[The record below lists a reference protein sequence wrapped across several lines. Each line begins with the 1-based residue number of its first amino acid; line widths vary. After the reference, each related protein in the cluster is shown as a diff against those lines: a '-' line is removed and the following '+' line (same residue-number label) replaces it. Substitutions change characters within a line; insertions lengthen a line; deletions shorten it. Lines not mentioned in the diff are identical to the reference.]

1 MRPGP
6 VREIA
11 AGPPGQPGPGVH
23 VRQRH
28 PRPVQPGPAVFH
40 PRGSFWT
47 NSTTELLA
55 ATSDRDRQARTRN
68 RCHGEGYE
76 SVALVPLTSGNQALG
91 LLQFNDRRRGKFTP
105 AMIQL
110 LERLADNLAS
120 GIARR
125 QAEEALR
132 ESEERYRSL
141 FENNHAV
148 MLIVDPEAGVV
159 VDANPA
165 ACTYYGYPRAGLV
178 GRAVTSINTLDP
190 EQITAG
196 MQQAKDGR
204 RQHFEFKHRLAS
216 GVTRDVE
223 VFSGPITLAG
233 RQLLYSIVH
242 DITARKE
249 AEAAL
254 HRSNQRLDLMAETAG
269 GLLAAVAPQEVV
281 DTLCRKVM
289 EFLDCDVSLNYLVA
303 PGQPELLLLNAY
315 AGISEEEAQDL
326 RSLQFGVPICGLA
339 AREACPAVFENILH
353 SDDPR
358 TARKKA
364 QGIQAYACHP
374 LMVEGRVL
382 GTLSF
387 GSRRRAAF
395 TPDDLALMKA
405 VADQVAI
412 AMDRKLAEES
422 LRQSEEALRLAHH
435 DLERQVEART
445 AALRHANQQL
455 LLEINERARVQRELT
470 DSEARFTAF
479 MEHLSGLATMR
490 DVEGRYLFAN
500 RAWEETVGL
509 APGAWQGK
517 TMAEIWPPKQA
528 AALTKLDQDI
538 FSSGKP
544 TEQVE
549 KMELA
554 DGPHYYLTHRFPIH
568 DADGLPYMAGTVAI
582 DITAREQAER
592 QVAET
597 GRLYRVLSQVN
608 EAILRARDQQSL
620 FEQICRIA
628 VEEGLFRLAWVGL
641 TDPLDRVI
649 RVAAKYGADDGYLD
663 NLEIPVADGPQSQG
677 PTGTAVREER
687 YDICNDFATE
697 LRMAPWRQKALKR
710 GFLSSGAFPLRI
722 GDRVVGAITLYAP
735 RTQFF
740 THQEITLMNSLA
752 DNLSFALTSLDL
764 EAKRRQAEAALADHA
779 RLVHDLYNQAPC
791 AYHSLDRDGTFVQVN
806 DTELAW
812 LGYTRE
818 EVVGRLKFADLLTPD
833 SQKLFWES
841 YPGTRKRGWVKD
853 LEYDVVRKDGSV
865 FPVLLSATTIT
876 GPAGEF
882 VMTRSTMFDITERR
896 QAEGEI
902 RKQAALLELAHD
914 AIIVR
919 DMDSHVIF
927 WSKGAEATYGFT
939 KEQAQ
944 GQVTHSLLQ
953 TTFSV
958 SQEEV
963 NQQILQH
970 NYWDGELR
978 HTRADGSII
987 TVTSRQALQKDEN
1000 GIPLAILELNR
1011 DVTERRQAEEALAI
1025 ERQRLLDLLEHL
1037 PAYIYLQAPDHT
1049 LRFANREFRQRFGD
1063 PNGKACYSLF
1073 WGKKEPCPEC
1083 PTFAVF
1089 HTGQPLQW
1097 ELATP
1102 DGRVYQVYDYP
1113 FADVDGSPLVLEMG
1127 VDITARKKAEESRGR
1142 LIEILEATPD
1152 FVGIADYHGKLQYL
1166 NRAGRAMVGIGAD
1179 EDISRLKALDLHPRE
1194 VRKLI
1199 LKAGAPTAV
1208 REGVW
1213 QGTELTLRHRD
1224 GHEIPVSQVIL
1235 AHKDETG
1242 RVQFFST
1249 VARDI
1254 SDVKEAQA
1262 SILRHTA
1269 MVNGINR
1276 IFKEALISRT
1286 EEELGQTCLT
1296 VAEELT
1302 ASPFGFIDKVDD
1314 KGNFAAVAV
1323 RYPGWVQG
1331 GLAPAAGF
1339 SHLGYINDVE
1349 LLRRPVQE
1357 GVALAHE
1364 CACRPSGAGHPRG
1377 PPAPDRLFGGAA
1389 DLRGAGHRP
1398 FGPRQQGGGLQPG
1411 GPGSHGKSGPGHG
1424 GGPHAP
1430 PGRRSPEGLGKQ
1442 AALPGRPAPH
1452 RPGKRAQAP
1461 GLGAARRAGPCAP
1474 GPETPPERGGE
1485 KNAAGAGGPEEGAP
1499 VTTGLHQRG
1508 DPGSAAPLSRLE
1520 PGGRGGPGADQGLA
1534 RPDHRL
1540 CRPCPPDRVAGGT
1553 ERPGGAF
1560 FPAGADHHL
1569 PNHSR
1574 SLDEYRK
1581 TR

>member
-1 MRPGP
+1 M
-6 VREIA
+6 
-11 AGPPGQPGPGVH
+11 
-23 VRQRH
+23 
-28 PRPVQPGPAVFH
+28 
-40 PRGSFWT
+40 
-47 NSTTELLA
+47 
-55 ATSDRDRQARTRN
+55 
-68 RCHGEGYE
+68 
-76 SVALVPLTSGNQALG
+76 ALVPLTSGNQALG
-91 LLQFNDRRRGKFTP
+91 LLQFNDRHRGKFTP

-120 GIARR
+120 GMARR

-148 MLIVDPEAGVV
+148 MLLVDPEAGVI

-178 GRAVTSINTLDP
+178 GRPVASLNTLDP
-190 EQITAG
+190 EQITAQ
-196 MQQAKDGR
+196 MQQARDGM

-216 GVTRDVE
+216 GVIRDVE

-233 RQLLYSIVH
+233 RSLLYSIVH
-242 DITARKE
+242 DVTARKE

-254 HRSNQRLDLMAETAG
+254 KESEARFRTLFDSMTEGVALHEMVYDDQGKARNYRLMAINPAYTAHTGLDAQEVEGKQATEAYGTGEAPYLETYARVAQTGMPEVFETYFAPLKRHFAVSATSPGPGQFVTVFEDITDRKRLEEDLRRSNQRLDLMAETAG
-269 GLLAAVAPQEVV
+269 RLLTAVAPQEVV

-289 EFLDCDVSLNYLVA
+289 EFLDCDLFFNFLVTGD
-303 PGQPELLLLNAY
+303 PKQLHLNAY
-315 AGISEEEAQDL
+315 AGITEEEARPL
-326 RSLQFGVPICGLA
+326 EWLEYGVAVCGCAAMEGSPIVCA
-339 AREACPAVFENILH
+339 DIQH
-353 SDDPR
+353 TTDPR
-358 TARKKA
+358 TDLVKSM
-364 QGIQAYACHP
+364 GVQAYACHP

-387 GSRRRAAF
+387 GSRRQTAF

-455 LLEINERARVQRELT
+455 LLEINHRARMERELK

-500 RAWEETVGL
+500 RAWEETLGL

-528 AALTKLDQDI
+528 AALTKLDQDV

-641 TDPLDRVI
+641 TDPVDEMI

-687 YDICNDFATE
+687 YDICNDFATDP
-697 LRMAPWRQKALKR
+697 RMAPWRQKALKR

-722 GDRVVGAITLYAP
+722 GDQVVGAITLYAP

-740 THQEITLMNSLA
+740 THQEITLMTSLA

-791 AYHSLDRDGTFVQVN
+791 AYHSLDRDGAFVQIN

-818 EVVGRLKFADLLTPD
+818 EVVGRLKFVDFLTPD
-833 SQKLFWES
+833 SKKLFRET
-841 YPGTRKRGWVKD
+841 YPVAKKRGWVKD
-853 LEYDVVRKDGSV
+853 LEYDLVRKDGSV

-876 GPAGEF
+876 DPAGEF
-882 VMTRSTMFDITERR
+882 LMTRSTMFDITER
-896 QAEGEI
+896 
-902 RKQAALLELAHD
+902 K
-914 AIIVR
+914 
-919 DMDSHVIF
+919 
-927 WSKGAEATYGFT
+927 
-939 KEQAQ
+939 
-944 GQVTHSLLQ
+944 
-953 TTFSV
+953 
-958 SQEEV
+958 
-963 NQQILQH
+963 
-970 NYWDGELR
+970 
-978 HTRADGSII
+978 
-987 TVTSRQALQKDEN
+987 
-1000 GIPLAILELNR
+1000 
-1011 DVTERRQAEEALAI
+1011 QAEEALAT

-1063 PNGKACYSLF
+1063 PNGTTCYSLF

-1102 DGRVYQVYDYP
+1102 DGRVYRGVRL
-1113 FADVDGSPLVLEMG
+1113 PLRRRGRLPPG
-1127 VDITARKKAEESRGR
+1127 PGNGHRHHRAQESRGGP
-1142 LIEILEATPD
+1142 EP
-1152 FVGIADYHGKLQYL
+1152 
-1166 NRAGRAMVGIGAD
+1166 
-1179 EDISRLKALDLHPRE
+1179 P
-1194 VRKLI
+1194 
-1199 LKAGAPTAV
+1199 
-1208 REGVW
+1208 
-1213 QGTELTLRHRD
+1213 HRD
-1224 GHEIPVSQVIL
+1224 PGGHP
-1235 AHKDETG
+1235 G
-1242 RVQFFST
+1242 
-1249 VARDI
+1249 
-1254 SDVKEAQA
+1254 
-1262 SILRHTA
+1262 LRGH
-1269 MVNGINR
+1269 R
-1276 IFKEALISRT
+1276 RLPR
-1286 EEELGQTCLT
+1286 Q
-1296 VAEELT
+1296 
-1302 ASPFGFIDKVDD
+1302 
-1314 KGNFAAVAV
+1314 AAV
-1323 RYPGWVQG
+1323 P
-1331 GLAPAAGF
+1331 
-1339 SHLGYINDVE
+1339 
-1349 LLRRPVQE
+1349 
-1357 GVALAHE
+1357 
-1364 CACRPSGAGHPRG
+1364 
-1377 PPAPDRLFGGAA
+1377 
-1389 DLRGAGHRP
+1389 
-1398 FGPRQQGGGLQPG
+1398 QPG
-1411 GPGSHGKSGPGHG
+1411 RPGHG
-1424 GGPHAP
+1424 GY
-1430 PGRRSPEGLGKQ
+1430 R
-1442 AALPGRPAPH
+1442 
-1452 RPGKRAQAP
+1452 
-1461 GLGAARRAGPCAP
+1461 
-1474 GPETPPERGGE
+1474 
-1485 KNAAGAGGPEEGAP
+1485 
-1499 VTTGLHQRG
+1499 
-1508 DPGSAAPLSRLE
+1508 
-1520 PGGRGGPGADQGLA
+1520 GGRGHLPAKGPGPAPQGN
-1534 RPDHRL
+1534 R
-1540 CRPCPPDRVAGGT
+1540 
-1553 ERPGGAF
+1553 
-1560 FPAGADHHL
+1560 
-1569 PNHSR
+1569 
-1574 SLDEYRK
+1574 
-1581 TR
+1581 